1 MAEDGWVDQ
10 RKHNCR
16 YKKKKSIFDM
26 HTQKILKKYK
36 KKQKTNKKGYKL
48 DEFVEEW
55 LGRD

>member
-1 MAEDGWVDQ
+1 MFGCIKGNTIVDI
-10 RKHNCR
+10 
-16 YKKKKSIFDM
+16 KKKSIFDM
-26 HTQKILKKYK
+26 HTQNFLKKYK